1 MKLLVESNDV
11 KLCYDASAVN
21 KFKVFKKVPVGISG
35 EELAFSQML
44 AQSSVFSKKLKSWFT
59 ESQVRTA
66 LAKLH
71 ALKHT
76 ARRFK
81 A

>member
-1 MKLLVESNDV
+1 MKLLVENNDV

-21 KFKVFKKVPVGISG
+21 RFKVFKKVPVGISG
-35 EELAFSQML
+35 ELAFSQML
-44 AQSSVFSKKLKSWFT
+44 AQSSVFSKCLKSWFT

-66 LAKLH
+66 LARVH
-71 ALKHT
+71 ALKYVK
-76 ARRFK
+76 RFK

>member
-1 MKLLVESNDV
+1 MKLLVENGDV

-21 KFKVFKKVPVGISG
+21 RFKVFKKVPVGISK
-35 EELAFSQML
+35 ELTFSQML
-44 AQSSVFSKKLKSWFT
+44 AQSIVFSKSLKSYFT

-66 LAKLH
+66 LAKIY
-71 ALKHT
+71 ALKYT
-76 ARRFK
+76 SRRFK